1 MKWKLTKDLPELEG
15 KVFPSQM
22 EGFYF
27 QVVSA
32 SKKQGLEMIALVNLI
47 ERYDF

>member
-15 KVFPSQM
+15 KIFLSQT

-32 SKKQGLEMIALVNLI
+32 SKKQGLEIVALDDVK
-47 ERYDF
+47 ERYT